1 MQDAKDYDLIVKIF
15 EKYMEHKKTKVLS
28 EVGFKKYLLAEQAFP
43 AWLVKNMMRQI
54 KMDTNLNFHI
64 HTYLE
69 AYLVE
74 GMMLGTIKDTAA
86 KLVLKNKY
94 AYEEN
99 PVALIEEKGKS
110 VKTIRMIPAVKA
122 S

>member
-1 MQDAKDYDLIVKIF
+1 MMQDAKDYATIITTF
-15 EKYMEHKKTKVLS
+15 EKYMEHRKTKVLS
-28 EVGFKKYLLAEQAFP
+28 EIGFKKYLLAEQAYP
-43 AWLVKNMMRQI
+43 AWLVKAIMKQI
-54 KMDTNLNFHI
+54 KQDQNLYFHI
-64 HTYLE
+64 HTYIE

-86 KLVLKNKY
+86 KMLLKNKY

-99 PVALIEEKGKS
+99 PTAILEDKGKT
-110 VKTIRMIPAVKA
+110 VRTIRMIPAVK